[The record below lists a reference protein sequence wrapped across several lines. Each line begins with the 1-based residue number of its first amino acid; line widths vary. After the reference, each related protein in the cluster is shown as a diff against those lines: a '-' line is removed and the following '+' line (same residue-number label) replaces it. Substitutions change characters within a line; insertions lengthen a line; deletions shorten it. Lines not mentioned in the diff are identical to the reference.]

1 LGAEL
6 TENLALRI
14 DTGNSDSRG
23 LQTLEEV
30 RGNDAFWKNDI
41 IGAGV
46 ENTIGDGKNVSSE
59 SDGEVGAPG
68 RAMAGKGEL
77 RRRVARIRLALV

>member
-14 DTGNSDSRG
+14 DTRDGEFRG
-23 LQTLEEV
+23 LQTLEKMC
-30 RGNDAFWKNDI
+30 GNDAFWKNDI
-41 IGAGV
+41 ISTGV
-46 ENTIGDGKNVSSE
+46 ENTVGDGKSVVGE
-59 SDGEVGAPG
+59 SDSEVGAPG

-77 RRRVARIRLALV
+77 RSRVARFRLALV